1 MKQKFSQLPKNLIQP
16 NLSQKDNL
24 NKNNPRRQRIKAQKK
39 LLPLNKNKSKQICNY
54 QIKKECSA
62 INYNSNIFNKQ

>member
-1 MKQKFSQLPKNLIQP
+1 MKQKFSQLPKKP

-24 NKNNPRRQRIKAQKK
+24 KKNNPRRQRIKAQKK

-62 INYNSNIFNKQ
+62 INYNNIKFYI

>member
-1 MKQKFSQLPKNLIQP
+1 MKQKFSQLTKNLIQP

-24 NKNNPRRQRIKAQKK
+24 KIKAQKK